1 MFTVHGRDSQ
11 ALDLE
16 EAEIHWAHNA
26 IDKRKGGLY
35 RVARDGGLACPFIE
49 GPPRKITDDAL
60 TTCVSTIFSHTSL
73 RPSPSGGFQAGSRL
87 KITFTSAPSEKDSIW
102 DPARK

>member
-60 TTCVSTIFSHTSL
+60 TPCVQHSIDDSVEGPISPVADHQVMVIFGCLPGQWQCFPTIF
-73 RPSPSGGFQAGSRL
+73 FQA
-87 KITFTSAPSEKDSIW
+87 A
-102 DPARK
+102 